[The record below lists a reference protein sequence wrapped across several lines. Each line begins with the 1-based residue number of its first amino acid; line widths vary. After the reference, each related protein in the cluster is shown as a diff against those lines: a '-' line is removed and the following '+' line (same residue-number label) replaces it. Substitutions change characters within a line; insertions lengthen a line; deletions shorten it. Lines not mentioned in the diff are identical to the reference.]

1 MDELH
6 PDEDSVMKDDDMKD
20 NVLKDNVMMDS
31 VMKDS
36 VIFGSAD
43 GTSREDHR
51 RLARNG
57 RRRNRSD
64 ATMQPAAK
72 I

>member
-1 MDELH
+1 
-6 PDEDSVMKDDDMKD
+6 MKDDDMKD

-31 VMKDS
+31 V
-36 VIFGSAD
+36 IFGSAD
-43 GTSREDHR
+43 GASREDHR